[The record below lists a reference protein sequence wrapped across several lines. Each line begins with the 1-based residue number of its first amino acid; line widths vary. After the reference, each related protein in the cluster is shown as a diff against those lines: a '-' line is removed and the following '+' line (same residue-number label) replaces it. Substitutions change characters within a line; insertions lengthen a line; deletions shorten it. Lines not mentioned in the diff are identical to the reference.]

1 MTNADSIAS
10 VTQLVNS
17 YVLAMTRGDRDA
29 LEKIFF
35 DAASE
40 VGHYQGE
47 LLWNSRDA
55 FIRMCEAEADASLD
69 VDWTIRSLS
78 IHGDIAVVHVQN
90 DWAGMSFDDILTL
103 LLHEGAWRIVS
114 KTYRIRSC
122 PVPSP
127 RNAGLMQ
134 A

>member
-55 FIRMCEAEADASLD
+55 FIGMCEAEANASIE
-69 VDWTIRSLS
+69 VEWTIRNLS
-78 IHGDIAVVHVQN
+78 INGDIAMVHVQN

-103 LLHEGAWRIVS
+103 LHHEGAWRIVS
-114 KTYRIRSC
+114 KVYHIRS
-122 PVPSP
+122 
-127 RNAGLMQ
+127 
-134 A
+134 